1 MTTRLAWLV
10 VLLSSVTALAGE
22 VLVTQKDK
30 AFSATELTVKTTD
43 SVVFRNDD
51 SVAHNVFSKD
61 AAFNL
66 KIQPPGDKKAVTF
79 DKPGTYQVRCAIH
92 PKMMLTV
99 TVK

>member
-1 MTTRLAWLV
+1 MTTKLAWLV
-10 VLLSSVTALAGE
+10 LLLSSVAASGGE

-30 AFSATELTVKTTD
+30 TFSATEITVKTTD
-43 SVVFRNDD
+43 SVIFRNDD

>member
-1 MTTRLAWLV
+1 MTARIVSLALLV
-10 VLLSSVTALAGE
+10 CSATALGDE

-30 AFSATELTVKTTD
+30 AFSATEITVKTTD

-66 KIQPPGDKKAVTF
+66 KIQPPGDKKAVSF

-92 PKMMLTV
+92 PKMVLTV